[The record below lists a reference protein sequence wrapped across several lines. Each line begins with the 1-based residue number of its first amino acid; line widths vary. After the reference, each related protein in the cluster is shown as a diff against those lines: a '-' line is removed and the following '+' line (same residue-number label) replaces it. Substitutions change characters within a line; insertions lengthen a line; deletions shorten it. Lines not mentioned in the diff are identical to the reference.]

1 MAFTQTKNQ
10 HLMWRAGFGPAA
22 AQHSQLVKASPKQ
35 LYAALQKASAA
46 APTPFDVADDYLKGL
61 MLEREDAMGRKPLDA
76 EQRRMVQQKQRQ
88 GLRNLNLAWMG
99 AMVNSEAQLRE
110 KMAFFWHGH
119 FACRNTNIFYQQQLL
134 QTLRS
139 GALGS
144 FRQLLHGVSKSA
156 AMLQFLNA
164 AQNRKGKPNENFARE
179 VMELF
184 TMGRGHYTEK
194 DIKEA
199 ARAFTGWSA
208 NAQGE
213 FQFRKGVR
221 HQNHLW

>member
-1 MAFTQTKNQ
+1 
-10 HLMWRAGFGPAA
+10 MWRAGFGPAA

-134 QTLRS
+134 QVLRS
-139 GALGS
+139 GAREDEQDNERKRHDADHPLLTVQH
-144 FRQLLHGVSKSA
+144 RQVMNLLLLHHLGNVVEA
-156 AMLQFLNA
+156 LVLEA
-164 AQNRKGKPNENFARE
+164 P
-179 VMELF
+179 
-184 TMGRGHYTEK
+184 GR
-194 DIKEA
+194 
-199 ARAFTGWSA
+199 
-208 NAQGE
+208 
-213 FQFRKGVR
+213 VR
-221 HQNHLW
+221 PDRDDAISSLHSEIPSESL